1 MKITCDLSIPT
12 RSLGGLQI
20 TAVRPGG
27 QPLRREGD
35 KNGRQHAGE
44 EGVAPGHEP
53 VGHQRL
59 LQPHLGHRPVE
70 QLVGRAGHEHTG
82 RRAQETAAQHIDKG
96 VGWQPAAQR
105 RAQQQGQGG
114 GRQAGPDGLRERLG
128 LRDVVIAPVDDSQES
143 VVLQAIG
150 AAGANYLEST
160 LSVSDRVGISS
171 WSATLLAVAD
181 AMNAGATKVN
191 QIVQMQGGVGNPA
204 AQVQATRLTD
214 QFAKITSAEPK
225 YLAAPGLVAS
235 KQVRDGLLTDPYIA
249 EVVTS
254 WQQLSVALVGIGG
267 LQPSPLLK
275 DSGNTISQ
283 SDLNRLREAGAIG
296 DLCLHFFDSAGSAVS
311 TDLEQRIIGISAGTL
326 LNVPRRIGFAGG
338 SRKIE
343 AIRAAAK
350 GNWIDVLVTDSI
362 TALALLS

>member
-1 MKITCDLSIPT
+1 MLNESISSLSNDEIALLT
-12 RSLGGLQI
+12 KVSRLYYEQSI
-20 TAVRPGG
+20 R
-27 QPLRREGD
+27 QPEIAARLALSQSR
-35 KNGRQHAGE
+35 
-44 EGVAPGHEP
+44 VS
-53 VGHQRL
+53 RL
-59 LQPHLGHRPVE
+59 LKQAQDVGIVRITVVSPVTE
-70 QLVGRAGHEHTG
+70 QAELADR
-82 RRAQETAAQHIDKG
+82 
-96 VGWQPAAQR
+96 
-105 RAQQQGQGG
+105 
-114 GRQAGPDGLRERLG
+114 LRERLG

-160 LSVSDRVGISS
+160 LSAADRVGISS

-181 AMNAGATKVN
+181 AMNAGTTKVH

-296 DLCLHFFDSAGSAVS
+296 DLCLHFFDAAGSAVS
-311 TDLEQRIIGISAGTL
+311 TDLEQRIIGISADNL

-338 SRKIE
+338 SRKLE
-343 AIRAAAK
+343 AIQAAAK

-362 TALALLS
+362 TASELLS

>member
-1 MKITCDLSIPT
+1 MLNESISSLSNDEIALLT
-12 RSLGGLQI
+12 KVSRLCYEQSI
-20 TAVRPGG
+20 R
-27 QPLRREGD
+27 QPEIADRLALSQSR
-35 KNGRQHAGE
+35 
-44 EGVAPGHEP
+44 VS
-53 VGHQRL
+53 RL
-59 LQPHLGHRPVE
+59 LKQAQDVGIVRITVVSPVTE
-70 QLVGRAGHEHTG
+70 QAELADR
-82 RRAQETAAQHIDKG
+82 
-96 VGWQPAAQR
+96 
-105 RAQQQGQGG
+105 
-114 GRQAGPDGLRERLG
+114 LRERLG

-350 GNWIDVLVTDSI
+350 GNWIDLLVTDSI

>member
-1 MKITCDLSIPT
+1 MLNESISSLSNDEIALLT
-12 RSLGGLQI
+12 KVSRLYYEQSI
-20 TAVRPGG
+20 R
-27 QPLRREGD
+27 QPEIADRLALSQSR
-35 KNGRQHAGE
+35 
-44 EGVAPGHEP
+44 VS
-53 VGHQRL
+53 RL
-59 LQPHLGHRPVE
+59 LKQAQDVGIVRITVVSPVTE
-70 QLVGRAGHEHTG
+70 QAELADR
-82 RRAQETAAQHIDKG
+82 
-96 VGWQPAAQR
+96 
-105 RAQQQGQGG
+105 
-114 GRQAGPDGLRERLG
+114 LRERLG

-160 LSVSDRVGISS
+160 LSAADRVGISS

-181 AMNAGATKVN
+181 AMNAGTTKVN

-296 DLCLHFFDSAGSAVS
+296 DLCLHFFDAAGSAVS

>member
-1 MKITCDLSIPT
+1 MLNESISSLSNDEIALLT
-12 RSLGGLQI
+12 KVSRLYYEQSI
-20 TAVRPGG
+20 R
-27 QPLRREGD
+27 QPEIADRLALSQSR
-35 KNGRQHAGE
+35 
-44 EGVAPGHEP
+44 VS
-53 VGHQRL
+53 RL
-59 LQPHLGHRPVE
+59 LKQAQDVGIVRITVVSPVTE
-70 QLVGRAGHEHTG
+70 QAELADR
-82 RRAQETAAQHIDKG
+82 
-96 VGWQPAAQR
+96 
-105 RAQQQGQGG
+105 
-114 GRQAGPDGLRERLG
+114 LRERLG

-181 AMNAGATKVN
+181 AMNAGTTKVN

-296 DLCLHFFDSAGSAVS
+296 DLCLHFFDAAGSAVS
-311 TDLEQRIIGISAGTL
+311 TDLEQRIIGISADNL